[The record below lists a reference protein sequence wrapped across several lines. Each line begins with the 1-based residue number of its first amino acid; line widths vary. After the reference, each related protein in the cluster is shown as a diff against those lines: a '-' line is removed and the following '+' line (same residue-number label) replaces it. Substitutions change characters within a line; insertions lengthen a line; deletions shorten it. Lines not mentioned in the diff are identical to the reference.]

1 MALIEDRPADITF
14 HMHYIGRKDC
24 SGADAMG
31 IGGDDVEMP
40 SNDLNTHELLD
51 FFEDTFGFDT
61 DETVVIMGV
70 HAVGVAHRNNI
81 GFGNVGKEDGWVFE
95 AESYVLNNRYYSML
109 VGADGDYVNSAPEWE
124 MELVHNENGV
134 PSRYQWYHEKDGEEE
149 RPIMTNADMALVRD
163 LSDHMS
169 VDADGN
175 EGAVNCSFKDSEKTA
190 GEGSTYT
197 RRRVLETSK
206 KVACPVASHTIEK
219 MVELKMDN
227 ELFLYEFEK
236 VLKKMVKNGY

>member
-1 MALIEDRPADITF
+1 M
-14 HMHYIGRKDC
+14 
-24 SGADAMG
+24 GA
-31 IGGDDVEMP
+31 
-40 SNDLNTHELLD
+40 
-51 FFEDTFGFDT
+51 
-61 DETVVIMGV
+61 
-70 HAVGVAHRNNI
+70 HAVAVATRENV
-81 GFGNVGKEDGWVFE
+81 GFGNLGKEEGWVFE
-95 AESYVLNNRYYSML
+95 AEDYILDNRYYDML
-109 VGADGDYVNSAPEWE
+109 VGEESDPVSTAPNWAL
-124 MELVHNENGV
+124 ELVDNDTLEGI
-134 PSRYQWYHEKDGEEE
+134 PSRYQWFHEEDGEEE